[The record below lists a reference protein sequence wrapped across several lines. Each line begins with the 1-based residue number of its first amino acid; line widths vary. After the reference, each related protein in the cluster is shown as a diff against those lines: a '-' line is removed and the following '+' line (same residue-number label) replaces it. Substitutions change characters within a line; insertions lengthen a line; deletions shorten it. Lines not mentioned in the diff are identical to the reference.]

1 MLARWAVL
9 SLAALLLAGC
19 FTSERALITPA
30 TADRPLPRQARGE
43 ELDWNGTAW
52 ARKGGVTLRL
62 DGTHYVLRPNA
73 GDDDLRFLL
82 KRVDDGVYIAQ
93 ADDSGHILYGVMQRS
108 GNMIYLHMFPED
120 GCAGLTADQIRRFGL
135 TVTKEAECRVPS
147 FDALASAMLTLVR
160 QGRRPDRAYRILG

>member
-43 ELDWNGTAW
+43 ELDWKGGAW
-52 ARKGGVTLRL
+52 SRKGGVTLRL
-62 DGTHYVLRPNA
+62 DGAHYVLHTDA
-73 GDDDLRFLL
+73 EGDDLRFLL
-82 KRVDDGVYIAQ
+82 KRVSGGAYIVQ
-93 ADDSGHILYGVMQRS
+93 AEDAGQILYGVMQRS

-120 GCAGLTADQIRRFGL
+120 GCGGLTADQVQRFGL
-135 TVTKEAECRVPS
+135 TVTKQRECRAPS
-147 FDALASAMLTLVR
+147 FDALASAMMTLVR
-160 QGRRPDRAYRILG
+160 HGRRPDRAYRILG